1 MEQPSIQ
8 PSPFDHGLF
17 FPDSGRQ
24 ATLEALRTAIASS
37 ASLIT
42 CVGEEGYG
50 KTMLSTMLENDLPES
65 YLLISFPCSVDSF
78 DYILQIIA
86 LKLDL
91 TFSEENSSMGNGHL
105 LTELSRILREQNK
118 RLMIIIDEA
127 EKLYLATLERI
138 RKMIDLVNGED
149 VLLQIILFGRPG
161 LQLHLE
167 QLALC
172 TFRNAHEV
180 HLKLPPLTAED
191 TCQYLNFC
199 MQQHPG
205 SERKNIFSLEVAA
218 KILTMAQG
226 NFRKINSLAEDSL
239 RSSSHGTND
248 TSFMVLLEHV
258 RDIDTPTAGQAP
270 VHRLPFSLVRNKM
283 VLASGA
289 LLLILFLFLFS
300 NRADKQKEIPATPEV
315 REAVTEHTAPPALAV
330 TNEQISQAVQPLPPT
345 EPATLSSQPSP
356 APPIE
361 PAASLSQPTL
371 TAAPET
377 VTEPVKPE
385 PGSSTPLPP
394 ADTTPALSTQ
404 ASTTQVIIAEN
415 IPKKNKT
422 PLITPEPLTKV
433 KAVKPDATSK
443 LPLKSLA
450 AGENWLK
457 GKKNDHFTLQLMVL
471 TDSDAKEK
479 LTKILGKK
487 EYQKESDRFI
497 ILKKTTSPPTYLL
510 FYGEYPTLS
519 TASQARN
526 NLPPDL
532 QKDVPF
538 PLSVKQAVKKTQ

>member
-1 MEQPSIQ
+1 MQ
-8 PSPFDHGLF
+8 PSPFDHGIF
-17 FPDSGRQ
+17 FPDSGRK
-24 ATLEALRTAIASS
+24 ASLETLRTAIAGS

-78 DYILQIIA
+78 DYILQILA

-91 TFSEENSSMGNGHL
+91 IFSEENSSMGNGHL
-105 LTELSRILREQNK
+105 LTELSRILRKQNK

-138 RKMIDLVNGED
+138 RKMIDLVNEED

-172 TFRNAHEV
+172 TFRDAHEV
-180 HLKLPPLTAED
+180 HLTLPPLTAED

-205 SERKNIFSLEVAA
+205 LERKNIFSLEVAA

-226 NFRKINSLAEDSL
+226 NFRKVNSLAEDSL

-289 LLLILFLFLFS
+289 LLLIFFLFLSS
-300 NRADKQKEIPATPEV
+300 NKADKQREIPATPDL
-315 REAVTEHTAPPALAV
+315 RETLTEHIATPAV
-330 TNEQISQAVQPLPPT
+330 SEKNELISQENQPLPPS
-345 EPATLSSQPSP
+345 ESATLPSQPSP
-356 APPIE
+356 APSSE
-361 PAASLSQPTL
+361 PETVSSQPTL
-371 TAAPET
+371 SAAPET
-377 VTEPVKPE
+377 VPEPVKIE

-394 ADTTPALSTQ
+394 ADTIPAFSTQ
-404 ASTTQVIIAEN
+404 TSSAQVIVADKF
-415 IPKKNKT
+415 PQKNKT

-433 KAVKPDATSK
+433 KALNSAASSN
-443 LPLKSLA
+443 LPQQSLT
-450 AGENWLK
+450 AGNNWLR
-457 GKKNDHFTLQLMVL
+457 GEKNDHFTLQLMVL
-471 TDSDAKEK
+471 TDTNAREK
-479 LTKILGKK
+479 LIKILGKK
-487 EYQKESDRFI
+487 EYQKESDSFI
-497 ILKKTTSPPTYLL
+497 ILKKITLPPTYLL

-519 TASQARN
+519 SASQARN
-526 NLPPDL
+526 NLPSDL
-532 QKDVPF
+532 RKYTPF